1 MAEKEWVESRD
12 LLGFHSEQLR
22 ESSTVAIYKHGED
35 QGEAMSWEKWG
46 QTRILLGHLK
56 LRPVWQTNGNIAGSS
71 IYDSVVQGKSGD
83 VSINLPVTVI
93 QMAFK
98 ARALYGIL

>member
-1 MAEKEWVESRD
+1 MEEKEWVESRY
-12 LLGFHSEQLR
+12 LLGFQSGQLR
-22 ESSTVAIYKHGED
+22 ESSIIAVYKHGED

-56 LRPVWQTNGNIAGSS
+56 LRPVRQTNGNIAGSS
-71 IYDSVVQGKSGD
+71 ICDSVVQGKIRD

-93 QMAFK
+93 
-98 ARALYGIL
+98 